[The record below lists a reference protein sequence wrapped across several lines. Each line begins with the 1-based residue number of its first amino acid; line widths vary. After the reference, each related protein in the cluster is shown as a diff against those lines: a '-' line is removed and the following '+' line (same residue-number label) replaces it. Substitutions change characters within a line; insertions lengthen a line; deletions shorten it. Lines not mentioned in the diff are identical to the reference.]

1 MLRPWRRRCHAG
13 DRIPTQVPLR
23 KLSRERAGLRDYGPM
38 DLVEVHFTAADRT
51 VFVGPGTTLLEAA
64 GMAGVEILT
73 GCTRGMCGTDAARVT
88 TDRSDGLEIPA
99 AHERGTLDRM
109 GWLPA
114 ADSCARLG
122 SGQVG
127 SKC

>member
-1 MLRPWRRRCHAG
+1 
-13 DRIPTQVPLR
+13 
-23 KLSRERAGLRDYGPM
+23 M

-88 TDRSDGLEIPA
+88 ADRSDGLEIPA

-109 GWLPA
+109 GLAPGCRLLC
-114 ADSCARLG
+114 SARVRAGRIEVLG
-122 SGQVG
+122 DALGT
-127 SKC
+127 